1 MQINIVCFLHCD
13 EKKYKF
19 AVEIFFLLTKNLLIK
34 MKTQLFN
41 FRSFILCLL
50 TTSFSLGYAQQGS
63 YTTDGSKITLT
74 TSRENGSWELVVITN
89 FLKPGYDGKTWIDW
103 NSNGKYD
110 EQEQIYTGPNII
122 KHTQSSKT
130 ITVYGDVKYFLAI
143 NQELTSIDV
152 TECPS
157 LSTLNVSK
165 NKLTS
170 LNLTNLDNIKYLHCN
185 NNELTEL
192 DFSNKQKLYKVSIF
206 LNNLSQEAFK
216 NIAEA
221 IVDRSQMIDGKEQDA
236 GNIYVVDLR
245 DIEKNICSKEVV
257 DKMKS
262 KKWVVYAYP
271 DYSNPD
277 EDEIEY
283 DGYTTDICTPN
294 SSNSQLE
301 VYPNPVNK
309 IMNIEIPEKY
319 IGHTMNIISINGSV
333 VATYKILQ
341 TNTAIDVSTIPMGK
355 YIIRV
360 GNMSSK
366 IEVVK

>member
-1 MQINIVCFLHCD
+1 MCFLHCD
-13 EKKYKF
+13 EKNIKF

-41 FRSFILCLL
+41 FRRLLLCLL
-50 TTSFSLGYAQQGS
+50 ITSFSLGYAQEGS
-63 YTTDGSKITLT
+63 YTTDGNKITIT
-74 TSRENGSWELVVITN
+74 TGRESGTWTLCVITD
-89 FLKPGYDGKTWIDW
+89 FLKSGYDGKTWIDW
-103 NSNGKYD
+103 NNNGRYD
-110 EQEQIYTGPNII
+110 DQEQILTGPKFIE
-122 KHTQSSKT
+122 HAQSSKT
-130 ITVYGDVKYFLAI
+130 ITVYGDVKYFLAVK
-143 NQELTSIDV
+143 QELTSIDV

-157 LSTLNVSK
+157 LSTLNVNN
-165 NKLTS
+165 NKLTA
-170 LNLTNLDNIKYLHCN
+170 LNLSNLVNLRYLWCYI
-185 NNELTEL
+185 NELTEL
-192 DFSNKQKLYKVSIF
+192 DLSNNPKLSRVGVF

-216 NIAEA
+216 NIAET
-221 IVDRSQMIDGKEQDA
+221 IVDRSQGGGQSP
-236 GNIYVVDLR
+236 GLIYVVDLR
-245 DIEKNICSKEVV
+245 DIEKNVCSKEAV

-262 KKWVVYAYP
+262 KNWVVYAYP
-271 DYSNPD
+271 DYSNPN

-283 DGYTTDICTPN
+283 DGSTTDVYVPN
-294 SSNSQLE
+294 SSNNRLV

-341 TNTAIDVSTIPMGK
+341 ANTAIDVSTIPMGK